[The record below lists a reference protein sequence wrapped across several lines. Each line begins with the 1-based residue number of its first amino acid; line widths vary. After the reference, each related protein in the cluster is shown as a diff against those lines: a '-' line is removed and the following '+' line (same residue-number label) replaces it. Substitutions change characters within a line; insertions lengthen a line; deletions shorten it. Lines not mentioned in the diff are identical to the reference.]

1 MKRMIPVVFTLF
13 LLLSTLTLTG
23 FVVLKGEAEE
33 AGFIVEMSVTYN
45 NNGTEEWVFTN
56 EDRAIGLFMNN
67 TWQTVQLINHSY
79 PLENT
84 TFDEDGNPMAVLQFP
99 ESK

>member
-1 MKRMIPVVFTLF
+1 MKRMVPVVFTLF

-23 FVVLKGEAEE
+23 FVVVKGEAEE
-33 AGFIVEMSVTYN
+33 AGFIVKMSVTYH

-67 TWQTVQLINHSY
+67 TWQTVQLI
-79 PLENT
+79 
-84 TFDEDGNPMAVLQFP
+84 
-99 ESK
+99 